1 MIVALDLQIGILKQL
16 MTYKVKHFYYNLC
29 VSLEDLGDLL
39 DLISKC
45 CNLKRSTLSSCQHD
59 CTLLGGCVPQVFD
72 LDQLQH
78 DIAKKYIAGKR
89 CLQSPRAIH
98 TTFYFK
104 NQSPPQT
111 LSEFL

>member
-1 MIVALDLQIGILKQL
+1 M
-16 MTYKVKHFYYNLC
+16 F

-59 CTLLGGCVPQVFD
+59 CTLLQGCVPQVFD
-72 LDQLQH
+72 LDQLQD
-78 DIAKKYIAGKR
+78 DIAKKFIVGKR
-89 CLQSPRAIH
+89 CLQSPGAIH

-104 NQSPPQT
+104 DQSPPQT
-111 LSEFL
+111 VSEFL

>member
-1 MIVALDLQIGILKQL
+1 M
-16 MTYKVKHFYYNLC
+16 C

-78 DIAKKYIAGKR
+78 DIAKKYIAGKINGV
-89 CLQSPRAIH
+89 CKALEQSTPH
-98 TTFYFK
+98 FTPKTNLHHKHY
-104 NQSPPQT
+104 
-111 LSEFL
+111 LSFL